1 MNLANIA
8 SIGIG
13 FETLRANPLRTVL
26 STLGVI
32 IGVASLVAILSLGDG
47 MERLGRE
54 EIERTTDVQTVALQ
68 PQLTEEIDGQTVP
81 RSDYPVFTQ
90 ADADELRR
98 MADIA
103 GVSMTLQGSAV
114 AEGQAGNRRP
124 VTIVATLADNA
135 SFQRLEFAD
144 GRYFTEVEADRNAPV
159 AVVSNR
165 LAKELAAN
173 GEPSDLLGASIRLN
187 GEPRRVIGILS
198 SFRGERARLAYVP
211 LRSAKSLLPPSGRPR
226 APAIYLKAR
235 SLEQVPALQAAG
247 EDWLAR
253 RYGRWEGRV
262 KVETSA
268 QRLEQVRRGMNT
280 FKLFLGAIT
289 GISLVVG
296 GIGIMNVLLA
306 SVTERTRE
314 IGVRKALGARPRD
327 VLLQFLSESVA
338 ISGLGS
344 GIGVLLGVTAAFGIT
359 AVVRAQTEAQLYAA
373 FSGQSLLVVVAA
385 ALFVG
390 VAFGIYPALRA
401 SRLSPIDAIRH
412 E

>member
-1 MNLANIA
+1 MRLANMA

-13 FETLRANPLRTVL
+13 FETLRSNPLRTVL

-32 IGVASLVAILSLGDG
+32 IGVASLVAILALGDG
-47 MERLGRE
+47 MERFGRE
-54 EIERTTDVQTVALQ
+54 EIERTTDVQTVALE
-68 PQLTEEIDGQTVP
+68 PQFSEEIDGQSVP
-81 RSDYPVFTQ
+81 RSDYPVFTP

-98 MADIA
+98 LADIA
-103 GVSMTLQGSAV
+103 GVSLTLQGTAV
-114 AEGQAGNRRP
+114 AEGPGRNRRP

-135 SFQRLEFAD
+135 IFQKLEFSD
-144 GRYFTEVEADRNAPV
+144 GRYFTEVEAERNAPV
-159 AVVSNR
+159 AVLSNK
-165 LAKELAAN
+165 LAKELSPG
-173 GEPSDLLGASIRLN
+173 GEPSQLLGVMVRLN
-187 GEPRRVIGILS
+187 GEPRRVIGILTA
-198 SFRGERARLAYVP
+198 FRGERARLAYVP
-211 LRSAKSLLPPSGRPR
+211 IRAARSLLPPGVRPR
-226 APAIYLKAR
+226 APSLFLKATSVER
-235 SLEQVPALQAAG
+235 VPALQAQG

-268 QRLEQVRRGMNT
+268 ARLEQVRRGMNT

-314 IGVRKALGARPRD
+314 IGVRKAIGARARD

-344 GIGVLLGVTAAFGIT
+344 AIGVVLGVTAAYGIT
-359 AVVRAQTEAQLYAA
+359 ALVRAQTEAKMYAA
-373 FSGQSLLVVVAA
+373 FSGESLLVVVLA

>member
-1 MNLANIA
+1 MRLANMA

-13 FETLRANPLRTVL
+13 FETLRSNPLRTVL

-32 IGVASLVAILSLGDG
+32 IGVASLVAILALGDG
-47 MERLGRE
+47 MERFGRE
-54 EIERTTDVQTVALQ
+54 EIERTTDVQTVALE
-68 PQLTEEIDGQTVP
+68 PQFSEEIDGQSVP
-81 RSDYPVFTQ
+81 RSDYPVFTT

-98 MADIA
+98 LADIA
-103 GVSMTLQGSAV
+103 GVSLTLQGTAV
-114 AEGQAGNRRP
+114 AEGPGRNRRP

-135 SFQRLEFAD
+135 IFQKLEFSE
-144 GRYFTEVEADRNAPV
+144 GRYFTEVEGERNAPV
-159 AVVSNR
+159 AVLSNK
-165 LAKELAAN
+165 LAKELSPG
-173 GEPSDLLGASIRLN
+173 GEPSQMLGVLVRLN
-187 GEPRRVIGILS
+187 GEPRRVIGILNA
-198 SFRGERARLAYVP
+198 FRGERARLAYVP
-211 LRSAKSLLPPSGRPR
+211 IRAARSLLPPGARPR
-226 APAIYLKAR
+226 APSLFLKATSVER
-235 SLEQVPALQAAG
+235 VPALQAQG

-268 QRLEQVRRGMNT
+268 ARLEQVRRGMNT

-314 IGVRKALGARPRD
+314 IGVRKAIGARAQD

-344 GIGVLLGVTAAFGIT
+344 AIGVVLGVAAAHGIT
-359 AVVRAQTEAQLYAA
+359 ALVRAQTEAKMYAA
-373 FSGQSLLVVVAA
+373 FSGESLLVVVLA

>member
-1 MNLANIA
+1 MNLASLA
-8 SIGIG
+8 SVGIG
-13 FETLRANPLRTVL
+13 LDTLRVNPLRTVL

-47 MERLGRE
+47 MERLGRQ

-81 RSDYPVFTQ
+81 RTDFPVFTVH
-90 ADADELRR
+90 DADELSRLPGVG
-98 MADIA
+98 
-103 GVSMTLQGSAV
+103 GVSLTLQGAGV
-114 AEGQAGNRRP
+114 AEGPAGNRRP
-124 VTIVATLADNA
+124 VTLVASLASNA
-135 SFQRLEFAD
+135 TFQRLEFAS
-144 GRYFTEVEADRNAPV
+144 GRYFTEVEVDRNAPV
-159 AVVSNR
+159 AVLSNK
-165 LAKELAAN
+165 LARELSAN
-173 GEPSDLLGASIRLN
+173 GEVDGLVGTMIRLN
-187 GEPRRVIGILS
+187 GEPRRVIGILN

-211 LRSAKSLLPPSGRPR
+211 IRSARAILPPTGRPR
-226 APAIYLKAR
+226 APAIFLKAATV
-235 SLEQVPALQAAG
+235 EGVAAVQAIG

-268 QRLEQVRRGMNT
+268 ARLEQVRRGMNT

-314 IGVRKALGARPRD
+314 IGVRKALGARSRD
-327 VLLQFLSESVA
+327 VMMQFLAESVA
-338 ISGLGS
+338 ISGIGS
-344 GIGVLLGVTAAFGIT
+344 GIGVVLGVSAAFGIT
-359 AVVRAQTEAQLYAA
+359 AVVRAQSEAQLYAS
-373 FSGQSLLVVVAA
+373 FSGQSLLVVAVAA
-385 ALFVG
+385 LVVG
-390 VAFGIYPALRA
+390 IAFGIYPALRA